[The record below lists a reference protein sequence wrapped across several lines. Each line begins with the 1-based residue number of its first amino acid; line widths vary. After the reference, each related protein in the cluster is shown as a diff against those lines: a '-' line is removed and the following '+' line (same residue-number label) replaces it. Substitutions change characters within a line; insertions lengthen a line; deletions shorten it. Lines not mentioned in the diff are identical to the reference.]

1 MDKWIYFSSTRSG
14 IFEIWR
20 IPAEGGAAVQITKN
34 GGFEAF
40 ESVDG
45 KFLYFS
51 KVDFRTASATI
62 WKIPVGGSEESIVFD
77 KTIHPRD
84 WAVEEKGIYFIPS
97 QEVHEPLLQ
106 FFSFETGQS
115 LPLRGLKRIFPSSLS
130 FRDSQSPPDGRWV
143 VCSLAEQQG
152 SDIMLVEDFH

>member
-1 MDKWIYFSSTRSG
+1 M
-14 IFEIWR
+14 
-20 IPAEGGAAVQITKN
+20 PAEGGAAVQITRN

-51 KVDFRTASATI
+51 KLDFRTASSTI
-62 WKIPVGGSEESIVFD
+62 WKIPVGGSEESLVFD

-84 WAVEEKGIYFIPS
+84 WAVGEKGIYFIPRE
-97 QEVHEPLLQ
+97 EVHEPLLQ
-106 FFSFETGQS
+106 FFSFETGRITS
-115 LPLRGLKRIFPSSLS
+115 VARLEKDVSVEAFFSGLAVS
-130 FRDSQSPPDGRWV
+130 PDGRWV

-152 SDIMLVEDFH
+152 SDIMLVENFR